1 MKSFFSVNA
10 NLVRIL
16 ASAGTR
22 AVAAVAL
29 IIGVMATGI
38 PLPANELPVYERPAF
53 VHFEPGDIGP
63 TEVRE
68 IRSTEVTDLVL
79 VAAGYQHGYRP
90 GMVCRVIRD
99 GENVAEIL
107 LVEVR
112 DRVSAGIIVGIL
124 SEKIIEPGD
133 AVRVKTLQH

>member
-10 NLVRIL
+10 SQVRIL
-16 ASAGTR
+16 AAAGTR
-22 AVAAVAL
+22 AVAALAL
-29 IIGVMATGI
+29 ALGVMATGNT
-38 PLPANELPVYERPAF
+38 LPAADLPVYERPAF
-53 VHFEPGDIGP
+53 VHIEPGDIAP
-63 TEVRE
+63 AEVRE

-79 VAAGYQHGYRP
+79 VAGGYQHGYRP

-99 GENVAEIL
+99 DENVAEIL